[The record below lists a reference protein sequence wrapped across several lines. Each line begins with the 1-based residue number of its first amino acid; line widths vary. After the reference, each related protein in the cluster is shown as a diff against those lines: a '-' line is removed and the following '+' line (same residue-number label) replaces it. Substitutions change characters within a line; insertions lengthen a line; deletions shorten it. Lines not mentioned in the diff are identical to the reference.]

1 MNNNLIEGPLNLEVK
16 RGFKND
22 AVIGG
27 LDKFILSKIQELN
40 LSESKK
46 EKIKKL
52 FARYAELS
60 SEQRENTIKQAISI
74 LYGTKVKEEHFVSLS
89 DLHIPVQYMKGIGPH
104 LASSLKKLN
113 IRDVIDLLYYFP
125 REYIDLRHANKI
137 AYLQSGTNALIKGR
151 IVKTSEMVRRIK
163 IFSAIITDGTGYITA
178 VWFNQPYLK
187 DVLKEGMTVIL
198 SGKVQFMY
206 GKWEMP
212 SPTYEVIQQGKETI
226 HSMRIIPVYPL
237 TEGIYQKT
245 LRNKIKKAL
254 DIYLPF
260 LSDYLDPHIIKKLNF
275 LSISEALYNIHFPKS
290 FELLERAKDR
300 LIFDELFMLQLMLG
314 LRKKKIESLEG
325 IKLKVEPTDIEAFQK
340 LIPFQLTDAQL
351 KAMADIAFDL
361 SSGRPMNRLLHGDVG
376 SGKTVVAL
384 FALFVAVKNGYQG
397 AMMSPTEVLAQQ
409 TFSVA
414 EKILC
419 KANISVALLTSGTKR
434 KEREKILNDVKEG
447 KINVLIGTHALI
459 QNDVKF
465 KNLAIAVV
473 DEQHRF
479 GVLQRGSLKNKAL
492 LPHTLVM
499 SATPIPRTLAL
510 TLYGDLDI
518 TQIREMPKGRKPVL
532 TKVFI
537 GNGSEA
543 YNTLVAELKAGRKGY
558 IVCPLIEES
567 EKSELQS
574 VQEKVKELK
583 ETYLKN
589 FDVGILHGAMSSKEK
604 ASVMTSFKSGKIP
617 VLVST
622 TVIEVGVDV
631 PDATVIIVED
641 ADHFGL
647 ATLHQLRGRVG
658 RSNLQSYCFLIT
670 KSKRE
675 EALNRLRVLEKT
687 LDGFE
692 VSEADLRLRGPG
704 ELLGLKQH
712 GLPEF
717 KITSLLREKDMKLLE
732 IARKQ
737 AELTIEN
744 KIQWDKEKKA
754 ELMKVLKHKFS
765 DKIELAGIA

>member
-1 MNNNLIEGPLNLEVK
+1 MNLEAK

-27 LDKFILSKIQELN
+27 LDKFILSKINELEDLDN
-40 LSESKK
+40 AKK
-46 EKIKKL
+46 GKIKEL
-52 FARYAELS
+52 FTRYVELS
-60 SEQRENTIKQAISI
+60 LEQRESTVKEALSLLRKIK
-74 LYGTKVKEEHFVSLS
+74 TKEEHFISLS
-89 DLHIPVQYMKGIGPH
+89 DLYTPVQYMKGIGPH
-104 LASSLKKLN
+104 LALSLKKLG
-113 IRDVIDLLYYFP
+113 IRDIIDLLYYFP
-125 REYIDLRHANKI
+125 REYIDLRHVNKI
-137 AYLQSGTNALIKGR
+137 AYLESGSSVLIKGK
-151 IVKTSEMVRRIK
+151 IVKTSEMTRRIK
-163 IFSAIITDGTGYITA
+163 IFSTVVTDGTGYVTA

-187 DVLKEGMTVIL
+187 GVLKEGMTVIL
-198 SGKVQFMY
+198 SGKIQFMY

-226 HSMRIIPVYPL
+226 HSMRIIPVYSL
-237 TEGIYQKT
+237 TEGVYQKT

-254 DIYLPF
+254 DMYVPF
-260 LSDYLDPHIIKKLNF
+260 LLDYLDPHIIKNLNF
-275 LSISEALYNIHFPKS
+275 LPISKALYNVHFPKS
-290 FELLERAKDR
+290 FELLEKARDR

-314 LRKKKIESLEG
+314 LRKKEIESSEG
-325 IKLKVEPTDIEAFQK
+325 IKLKVGSADIEAFRN
-340 LIPFQLTDAQL
+340 LLPFQLTDAQL
-351 KAMADIAFDL
+351 RAIKDIIKDL
-361 SSGRPMNRLLHGDVG
+361 SSGKPMSRLLHGDVG

-409 TFSVA
+409 TFGVA
-414 EKILC
+414 KKILS
-419 KANISVALLTSGTKR
+419 KANTNVALLTSGTKR
-434 KEREKILNDVKEG
+434 KERERMLNEIEKG
-447 KINVLIGTHALI
+447 TINVLIGTHALI

-465 KNLAIAVV
+465 KNLAVAVV

-479 GVLQRGSLKNKAL
+479 GVLQRGNLKNKAL

-510 TLYGDLDI
+510 TLYGDLNI
-518 TQIREMPKGRKPVL
+518 TQIKEMPKGRKPVL

-543 YNTLVAELKAGRKGY
+543 YSTLVEELKTGRKGY

-589 FDVGILHGAMSSKEK
+589 FNVGILHGAMSSKEK
-604 ASVMTSFKSGKIP
+604 ALVMASFKSGKIS

-631 PDATVIIVED
+631 PDATVIIIED

-670 KSKRE
+670 QSKKE
-675 EALNRLRVLEKT
+675 EALNRLRILEKT
-687 LDGFE
+687 SDGFE

-717 KITSLLREKDMKLLE
+717 KITSLLREKDIKLLE

-737 AELTIEN
+737 AQLTIEN
-744 KIQWDKEKKA
+744 KIQWDKEKKT
-754 ELMKVLKHKFS
+754 ELMKMLKYKFS